1 MHSIVTM
8 IMQTL
13 FHCAEVCTTKGKC
26 GKGKLDKYAEK
37 RLEMR
42 LLFGGCYAAR
52 HWAKSCHMPAH
63 IKWHVV
69 VVAVATTCWQQR
81 GHMCGIMR
89 TLRQGKSC
97 MQPVLTA
104 NQFICLRDATAIC
117 PATHTLTFPCPS
129 NTPHSP
135 LQSEEIHHQNAAPLL
150 FRAVNCKYDSGVRL
164 RALCRNGRCP
174 AVGALSFSL
183 SPPSYTPVRDKW
195 SQFDC
200 AVSRIKRKLF

>member
-1 MHSIVTM
+1 M
-8 IMQTL
+8 
-13 FHCAEVCTTKGKC
+13 
-26 GKGKLDKYAEK
+26 
-37 RLEMR
+37 
-42 LLFGGCYAAR
+42 
-52 HWAKSCHMPAH
+52 
-63 IKWHVV
+63 
-69 VVAVATTCWQQR
+69 VATLAGTEPNLATCLRILSGTWWWWQQR

-117 PATHTLTFPCPS
+117 PATHTLTFPSPS

-183 SPPSYTPVRDKW
+183 PPPSSTPVRDK
-195 SQFDC
+195 
-200 AVSRIKRKLF
+200 